1 MRVSDFDFPLPPEQI
16 AQAPPAERGTSRLL
30 ILERATGRIT
40 HGHIGDLP
48 AWLRAGDLLVVN
60 DTRVYPAR
68 LLGRREPS
76 GGRVEVF
83 LLERLGPDRFDAL
96 VHPGQKL
103 KPGALVVLEGE
114 PDPDGSPSPS
124 LFGRI
129 EGRGSFGRR
138 TIRFAIGAPPDPGR
152 SEAGPQPDL
161 LPASSRPLPG
171 LSPASAG
178 PPPGLAPGSARA
190 QPDLGPAIDRVIDRI
205 GHMPLPPYIA
215 RPDAGADRERYQTVY
230 ARERGSV
237 AAPTAGLHFTPA
249 ILAALDA
256 AGVERAAV
264 TLHVGYGTFKPVR
277 VDDVEAHVVDPERF
291 TIAADVAARLN
302 AARAAGRRVVAVGTT
317 TVRALESAGRGGP
330 IAAGD
335 GVADV
340 FLYPG
345 GTPIAHVD
353 ALLTNF
359 HLPRS
364 SLLMLVCAF
373 AGREAVLRAYHEAVA
388 AGYRF
393 YSYGDAMLIA

>member
-1 MRVSDFDFPLPPEQI
+1 VRVADFDFPLPPEQI

-30 ILERATGRIT
+30 VLERATGRIT
-40 HGHIGDLP
+40 HGRIGDLP
-48 AWLRAGDLLVVN
+48 AWLRAGDVLVVN

-114 PDPDGSPSPS
+114 PDADGTPSPR
-124 LFGRI
+124 LYGRI
-129 EGRGSFGRR
+129 DGRGSFGRR
-138 TIRFAIGAPPDPGR
+138 TIRFGIG
-152 SEAGPQPDL
+152 SE
-161 LPASSRPLPG
+161 
-171 LSPASAG
+171 
-178 PPPGLAPGSARA
+178 PGSALGSELGGLDRSID
-190 QPDLGPAIDRVIDRI
+190 DLVDRI

-249 ILAALDA
+249 ILEALAAG
-256 AGVERAAV
+256 GVERAAV

-277 VDDVEAHVVDPERF
+277 VEDVEAHVVDPERYS
-291 TIAADVAARLN
+291 IAADVAARLN
-302 AARAAGRRVVAVGTT
+302 AARAEGRRIVAVGTT
-317 TVRALESAGRGGP
+317 TVRALESAGRAGP

-335 GVADV
+335 GVAGV
-340 FLYPG
+340 FLHPG
-345 GTPIAHVD
+345 GAPIAHVD

-393 YSYGDAMLIA
+393 YSYGDAMLIV